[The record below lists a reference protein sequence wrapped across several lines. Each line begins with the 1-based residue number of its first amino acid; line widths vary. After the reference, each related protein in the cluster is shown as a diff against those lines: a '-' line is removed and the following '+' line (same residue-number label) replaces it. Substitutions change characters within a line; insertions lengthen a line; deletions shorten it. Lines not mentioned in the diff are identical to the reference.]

1 MQIFTDELMVK
12 SWFCCHKKHAN
23 NGSVRKFIGVG
34 GDLKLSSLVS
44 QPQQFTIFLVA
55 SQLLISFSSEKFE
68 PSDTSSDSSDLA
80 RFCIVCWTRGHVV
93 QSNGQNWVLVD
104 LNFNSKLNCPSFPP
118 TRKSTRY
125 TRLQPSWWQ
134 SFLYLAL
141 SRGRRTKLLETI
153 QFRIIRTK
161 PASFLRFISVDN
173 TMQQLPTS
181 QRTKF

>member
-1 MQIFTDELMVK
+1 MQIFTDELMVE

-68 PSDTSSDSSDLA
+68 PSDTSWDRSDLA

-125 TRLQPSWWQ
+125 SPHSNQ
-134 SFLYLAL
+134 
-141 SRGRRTKLLETI
+141 
-153 QFRIIRTK
+153 
-161 PASFLRFISVDN
+161 VDN
-173 TMQQLPTS
+173 NRSCILHWAEENKNELSGQSVQVSKDLYQLRIQYRPVN
-181 QRTKF
+181 KVL